1 MFEELKPHLVEL
13 RKRLFISVA
22 CVFVLFF
29 ACFGF
34 NEYITKILTLPLER
48 VLPQGANQVNFIE
61 LTEPFFNAVKV
72 SFFTAFLLSMPVI
85 FWQFWK
91 FVAPGL
97 YDNEK
102 RLVVPFVVCASIM
115 FLLGASFCYFIA
127 VPMAFDFFVVFGQAH
142 NLNPNITIAPY
153 IDFLIKLMLA
163 FGLGFELP
171 IITFFLAKLGLVNDA
186 MLKRHF
192 RVAILVIF
200 IFAAFMTP
208 PDVLSQLLMAGPL
221 CLLYGISIFV
231 AKKVNPAS
239 KEDDENLEQ
248 DTNE

>member
-1 MFEELKPHLVEL
+1 MFEELKPHLAEL

-22 CVFVLFF
+22 CVFVMFF
-29 ACFGF
+29 ICFGF
-34 NEYITKILTLPLER
+34 NEYITKVLTLPLER
-48 VLPQGANQVNFIE
+48 VLPASENKVNFIE

-72 SFFTAFLLSMPVI
+72 SFFTAFLISAPVI

-97 YDNEK
+97 YENEK
-102 RLVVPFVVCASIM
+102 RLVVPFVCCASLM
-115 FLLGASFCYFIA
+115 FLLGASFCYFVA
-127 VPMAFDFFVVFGQAH
+127 VPMVFEFFVLFGQAH

-153 IDFLIKLMLA
+153 IDFLIKFMLA

-186 MLKRHF
+186 MLKKHF

-221 CLLYGISIFV
+221 CLLYLLSIFV
-231 AKKVNPAS
+231 AKKVNPAPKDS
-239 KEDDENLEQ
+239 ENSDESEQ
-248 DTNE
+248 